1 MSRSQAGIPVR
12 WPTWGIDGKDRSTG
26 SVQRIL
32 IRGVK
37 SVISP
42 DLRTILRLGVG
53 SGGPLPR
60 GELLEVRWGTK
71 EQKV

>member
-1 MSRSQAGIPVR
+1 MTSSQAGIPAR
-12 WPTWGIDGKDRSTG
+12 WQTGALPGEDRATG

-42 DLRTILRLGVG
+42 DLRTSLRLGVG
-53 SGGPLPR
+53 SGGLPKD
-60 GELLEVRWGTK
+60 ES
-71 EQKV
+71 